1 MVVTFSDQVEVF
13 FIDNEDRKSHWQQIA
28 RDRMRFQRRIQAMND
43 KLGVVF
49 EKSHKLQFQRRI
61 QAMNVK
67 LGVVFEKKSHKLQF
81 HKRVHDTIGLCIW
94 AKRHRVYIAIV
105 YR

>member
-1 MVVTFSDQVEVF
+1 MFVTFADQVEVF

-28 RDRMRFQRRIQAMND
+28 RDRMRFQRHIQAMND

-67 LGVVFEKKSHKLQF
+67 LGFVFETKSHK
-81 HKRVHDTIGLCIW
+81 
-94 AKRHRVYIAIV
+94 
-105 YR
+105 

>member
-28 RDRMRFQRRIQAMND
+28 RDRMRFQRRIQAMNV

-61 QAMNVK
+61 QAMNDK
-67 LGVVFEKKSHKLQF
+67 LGVIFEKKRSHK
-81 HKRVHDTIGLCIW
+81 
-94 AKRHRVYIAIV
+94 
-105 YR
+105 

>member
-1 MVVTFSDQVEVF
+1 MVVTFADQVEVF
-13 FIDNEDRKSHWQQIA
+13 IIDNEDRKSHWQQIA

-67 LGVVFEKKSHKLQF
+67 LGVIFEKQKVINYNFQ
-81 HKRVHDTIGLCIW
+81 RRI
-94 AKRHRVYIAIV
+94 
-105 YR
+105 

>member
-1 MVVTFSDQVEVF
+1 
-13 FIDNEDRKSHWQQIA
+13 
-28 RDRMRFQRRIQAMND
+28 MNV

-67 LGVVFEKKSHKLQF
+67 LGVVFEKKVINYNFKDVFKL
-81 HKRVHDTIGLCIW
+81 
-94 AKRHRVYIAIV
+94 
-105 YR
+105 